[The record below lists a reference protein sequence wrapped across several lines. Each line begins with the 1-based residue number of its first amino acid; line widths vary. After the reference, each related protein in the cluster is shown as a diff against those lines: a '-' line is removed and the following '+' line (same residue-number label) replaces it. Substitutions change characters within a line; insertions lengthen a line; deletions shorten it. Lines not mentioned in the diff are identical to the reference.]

1 MATIAF
7 NELFY
12 KGLFHPVTVYRT
24 IAKEEA
30 PSNQTLFWGLLFIVL
45 ISGTAPVVEAIWK
58 STGNLSSLGLMVPIK
73 AIGGFAVWLSM
84 GSVISTLAYAYT
96 GKARFKTFLIL
107 SALSSLPW
115 ILMGPLA
122 LLKIGLGDLGNLL
135 GFSAGLGI
143 WLWSVFL
150 FALSIGVTYELPLDR
165 VFIVL
170 VMPFVFSLVALSWF
184 FGFFIHLGHLLP

>member
-1 MATIAF
+1 MALFAL

-12 KGLFHPVTVYRT
+12 NGLFHPVTTYRQL
-24 IAKEEA
+24 AKEEV
-30 PSNQTLFWGLLFIVL
+30 PSNQALFLGLIFIVL
-45 ISGTAPVVEAIWK
+45 VSGTAPVVEAIWK
-58 STGNLSSLGLMVPIK
+58 SSGDLSGLGMMVPLK
-73 AIGGFAVWLSM
+73 AVGGFVVWLIM
-84 GSVISTLAYAYT
+84 GAVISTLAYAYT
-96 GKARFKTFLIL
+96 GNARFKTFLIL
-107 SALSSLPW
+107 SALSCLPW

-122 LLKIGLGDLGNLL
+122 LLKIGLGDLGGLL

-170 VMPFVFSLVALSWF
+170 VMPFVFTLVAFGWI
-184 FGFFIHLGHLLP
+184 FGFFVNLGHLLP